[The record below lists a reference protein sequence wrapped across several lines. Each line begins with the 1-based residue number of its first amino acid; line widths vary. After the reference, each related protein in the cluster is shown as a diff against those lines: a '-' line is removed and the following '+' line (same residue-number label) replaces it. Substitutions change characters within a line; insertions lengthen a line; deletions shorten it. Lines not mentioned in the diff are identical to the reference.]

1 MDDGIKTPKW
11 DDTLITIPRRL
22 LQECAMALST
32 TRGLVQRLESHH
44 SCDYGLDARDKR
56 ALEWGYE
63 AYKNLLDSGHV

>member
-1 MDDGIKTPKW
+1 
-11 DDTLITIPRRL
+11 
-22 LQECAMALST
+22 MALST